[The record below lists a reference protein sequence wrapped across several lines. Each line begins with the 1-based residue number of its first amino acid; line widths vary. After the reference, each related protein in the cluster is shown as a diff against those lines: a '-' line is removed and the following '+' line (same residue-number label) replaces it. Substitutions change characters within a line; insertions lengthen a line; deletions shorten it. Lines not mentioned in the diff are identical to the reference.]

1 MKTLCIFANEF
12 PYGSWEAY
20 LETEV
25 KFYSE
30 FDKVYIFSLQLRKE
44 HAKQKDH
51 FQKILKLYQSGM
63 HQNGNI
69 Y

>member
-30 FDKVYIFSLQLRKE
+30 FDKVYIFSLQLRKCC
-44 HAKQKDH
+44 
-51 FQKILKLYQSGM
+51 
-63 HQNGNI
+63 
-69 Y
+69 